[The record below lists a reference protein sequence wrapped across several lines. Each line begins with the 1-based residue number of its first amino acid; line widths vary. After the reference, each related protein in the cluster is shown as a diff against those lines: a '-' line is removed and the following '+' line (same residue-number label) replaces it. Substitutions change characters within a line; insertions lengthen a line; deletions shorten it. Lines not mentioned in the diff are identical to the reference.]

1 MAALHVVSDEI
12 AITTWY
18 AGDWLLIVTRD
29 IQMVILKQAETD
41 GKWINKAQNRQEYRA
56 FKTKSA
62 ARRRY
67 NTLIREFGA
76 IKILTIDWATIAQNL
91 TDGHGVVVR
100 RDGFS
105 LNITTMSD
113 EGAIVSDV
121 TLSIGRSENLAET
134 WMVNWLW
141 SSEDP
146 YVVFTKDSVSL
157 STGFYASLYLGT
169 ALQNMGFARTPI
181 EALEQAF
188 DGVYA

>member
-29 IQMVILKQAETD
+29 IQMAVLKQATTA
-41 GKWINKAQNRQEYRA
+41 GRWINKPQQRQEYRA
-56 FKTKSA
+56 FKTKSV

-67 NTLIREFGA
+67 NSLIREFGE
-76 IKILTIDWATIAQNL
+76 IKILKIDWEAIAS
-91 TDGHGVVVR
+91 DVAAGHSVVVR
-100 RDGFS
+100 RDGLS

-141 SSEDP
+141 SEDP
-146 YVVFTKDSVSL
+146 YVVFTYSVSL
-157 STGFYASLYLGT
+157 STGVYASLYLGT

-181 EALEQAF
+181 EALGQAF